1 MAKWSDYKECCG
13 GSGTDLPPP
22 IQKPMLR
29 KRDQPQNALLF
40 LSIRVPKL
48 GRKFVVRV
56 LQRKKSVFYLWKVPI
71 TMFT

>member
-29 KRDQPQNALLF
+29 KRDQPQNVRLF

-48 GRKFVVRV
+48 GRKFMVLVLKRGTSIFSLGVV
-56 LQRKKSVFYLWKVPI
+56 PA